1 MLLLVLRI
9 RACLV
14 FPMLGSPSLRLLN
27 SMLAFDGIYIAL
39 LGTIGILG
47 VHCAVR
53 KAKHL

>member
-27 SMLAFDGIYIAL
+27 SMLAFEGIYIGL
-39 LGTIGILG
+39 
-47 VHCAVR
+47 VR
-53 KAKHL
+53 TSGDDRYSRCSLCG